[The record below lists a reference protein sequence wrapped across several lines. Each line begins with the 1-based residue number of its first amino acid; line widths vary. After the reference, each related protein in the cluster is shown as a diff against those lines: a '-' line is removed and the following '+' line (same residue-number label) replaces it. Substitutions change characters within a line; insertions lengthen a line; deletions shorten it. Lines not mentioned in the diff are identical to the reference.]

1 MLEKNFFI
9 GEKFFFKDEFLI
21 FATELIDKKI

>member
-9 GEKFFFKDEFLI
+9 SEKFFFKDEILI
-21 FATELIDKKI
+21 FAPKSIDKKI